1 MTYND
6 LPLFLPMP
14 HYVATSDTS
23 YDAAI
28 SLRSDLNAIRSRV
41 LHLVQAAPDG
51 ITCER
56 LEAISGLKHQT
67 ASARLKELQDRGQI
81 EWRIDP
87 RTGKHRRAVNAS
99 GRSAKLYFAVSSYA
113 C

>member
-1 MTYND
+1 MTFDD

-23 YDAAI
+23 YDAAKSI
-28 SLRSDLNAIRSRV
+28 RSDLSALRRQV
-41 LHLVQAAPDG
+41 LATVQAAPQG

-56 LEAISGLKHQT
+56 LEAITGLKHQT
-67 ASARLKELQDRGQI
+67 ASARLKELQDLRQI

-87 RTGKHRRAVNAS
+87 RTGKHHRAVNAS
-99 GRSAKLYFAVSSYA
+99 GRSAKLYYA
-113 C
+113 M